1 LITILVGIIVKK
13 NILLSLTTLCFI
25 SACSTTPTVLKGEF
39 SNISASAATSSHV
52 MDKTVRWS
60 GLIIKTHNQ
69 KTRTCFEIIEMEN
82 NKSSLRPK
90 RIIKSNNT
98 SSRFLACKEGFMEPI
113 AFNKRLVTITG
124 DIVAY
129 TKQNIGDY
137 ETEYPVV
144 KSEIIYIW
152 QKQPRVN
159 YMAYPSYIPLHFNCY
174 MSLFP
179 GFCY

>member
-1 LITILVGIIVKK
+1 MKQTLF
-13 NILLSLTTLCFI
+13 LSLLLIFL
-25 SACSTTPTVLKGEF
+25 SSCSTTPSVLKGEF
-39 SNISASAATSSHV
+39 ANISTSMAISQHI
-52 MDKTVRWS
+52 MDKPVRWS
-60 GLIIKTHNQ
+60 GLIVKTHNQ
-69 KTRTCFEIIEMEN
+69 KTRTCFEVIEMET

-90 RIIKSNNT
+90 RIIKANNT
-98 SSRFLACKEGFMEPI
+98 SSRFLACKDGFMEPI

-124 DIVAY
+124 NIVAY

-174 MSLFP
+174 MSLYP